1 MKLKKIKKIG
11 ALTALTL
18 MLASISNPI
27 LASATETETETETK
41 TETSFSESYANIY
54 ASGNTLAVPALTEA
68 AAYNIALQYEITY
81 NILNDSYNQG
91 RGSSNY
97 AKIYSGESNGA
108 FEGTIG
114 EAVLASNGVINTNG
128 VKTVANLSAS
138 TNPENADVDGE
149 NGQTVIEGQA
159 EVSAE
164 ELANKVDEYSQTV
177 AKELTDA
184 ILEDVLIKYLAIDH
198 YTLTQ
203 TNTFDKN
210 NAIFL
215 NSGDGTGIGSS
226 NEKGV
231 INNAVISE
239 IGSDIL
245 LTDVK
250 PGVQDAAKSA
260 MKGFLISN
268 IAESIKMNGSDFS
281 PTMLNTAIQKA
292 TTEYINSYA
301 GVSDVSLYDASFFG
315 TSDGKLGSVKDY
327 TKYWVN
333 PSLKEVSKNTV
344 AIIKF
349 NSGYE
354 AEDNIETAS
363 LAASMAF
370 GVVYSKLPKDIKSE
384 VKDLLGN
391 AVNKVK
397 KSESFKTLTDY
408 ITANKEV
415 LADANTSLITWTPL
429 VVSYD
434 GGANDAFSAELKEYD
449 NSVVATDGSKIT
461 KNGDERALETGDI
474 FINLD
479 ESPISPILFG
489 VDSKPQDF
497 ISTLHMGDYTGTE
510 ATDTYYDLEGFTLDN
525 GFLGLKSLTDKGKEI
540 AITPEQFE
548 SKIKGSELTYGEA
561 IMNVITS
568 DTSLV
573 GSDFETVVESKARTV
588 GIDSYGN
595 LINGSD
601 GMVLI
606 PYWQNNLFQTT
617 SPNLASKIN
626 AGGAYISHPL
636 FSEMTFSNNNLLSTV
651 DSTMDV
657 LALEGTGTDDAG
669 LKAVLG
675 GSVPENVDNLL
686 EAVAKKYA
694 KNEDNGVDDSELV
707 NVILKDGIPASGV
720 SKNDA
725 IQALALIITAN
736 TNEEVKHYNELVAS
750 NGAKSNKLYI
760 TSASGGFNDGDAT
773 AGEVEGRWTAASL
786 IQKIGFVFDYGI
798 GETLRLT
805 FAQTVVNLYD
815 SSVSKAGLA
824 SVFYTKTITENASWS
839 DMIIPLA
846 TILSGVMGVYLM
858 LLGFKLYRKEITFK
872 DIVRQFIVLGLVLII
887 PTYIYGPV
895 INLLLNEPTQ
905 WILGKQMKQTA
916 VLDTFLARENKT
928 RELNEYYEN
937 MFGEATADEKDVQL
951 GDYTLYF
958 YTNTDR
964 EGFDINTASLT
975 DPTIS
980 KGGINRLKAYR
991 NGSFDYPKKNLVK
1004 VAVPLTDLYR
1014 WVWDVASNGDPAN
1027 TSTLTSG
1034 PHSAYIYDDAIKDS
1048 DTDTEGNV
1056 LPLFQWLA
1064 QGGNSNSFPVSGYGS
1079 EIGTYSEYYIDT
1091 ARSFENKNNVAGE
1104 TFDGGDLISGSELF
1118 YYMVYNASQGDVAK
1132 NLPKLVDISEM
1143 INYTTT
1149 NPTEGSY
1156 IVTQEDLNDLIRD
1169 LSLTDSDRVKYFGNS
1184 DLNFSQFTQN
1194 VIVGGKVNS
1203 ELAALNEVQG
1213 QIAHNPQLIPP
1224 SEDFLGLK
1232 YIVDFLVPYRGV
1244 YSRYNTNLEQDVY
1257 DINSNLL
1264 NNYLSTYSMTKESLI
1279 GNDRLETL
1287 LSQAE
1292 LMVMVTEA
1300 YFQVNNILGLENF
1313 PTDYEPSSI
1322 TFDKYLTLIYMPL
1335 KDYGEPTLNFLDNDA
1350 VVPSSIAE
1358 YMAMSQSPLV
1368 LVLFLV
1374 AVGLLIIFGVL
1385 YILVFMF
1392 LMMLVMVYTYV
1403 KNYVIKNNWDNKAWL
1418 GELMIISG
1426 FAVVKLGLIS
1436 IWYVLS
1442 YTMNKAVSLSDG
1454 GSITYPYAL
1463 VSSLT
1468 IIAYMT
1474 LTAKTIFIP
1483 MGKAILADKE
1493 NLGGQIFQ
1501 DGLTGAFDKLR
1512 GKSSGSGGTGGSSVN
1527 KALGKEGSKGKLGKS
1542 FQNKVKSTL
1551 KDRAKKIGLIN
1562 AGLIGSTIGGRKAG
1576 DTVDLLRDK
1585 LNSTRFGQNV
1595 GRTWGNVGG
1604 DPVVLTDKAFNNKAS
1619 KFFATKLEKE
1629 VNSIPESTQGV
1640 AASVM
1645 RTAAVGSILGEIAKG
1660 TVTEMAVGDALSAS
1674 ILATSLVTKGLNAVA
1689 QGGNVIFDSTGY
1701 DLDDSSVRSEL
1712 FKNSINDF
1720 KGESKINKVQAV
1732 VSSLDEKDKHL
1743 FTANEDGSYN
1753 INFGN
1758 DGLSQIGFNKLFNS
1772 EEYRKNFL
1780 PADLQNNLRKDGTLV
1795 GAVRITPVPDVT
1807 DEKAMSSIHNLFDI
1821 DEQIR
1826 ADNNYGRRLIP
1837 KVSNAVTL
1845 SNMGTGDIQNKV
1857 APLLA
1862 KGMYLQ
1868 GDKILYDNFNIKHQS
1883 ALSKLKEY
1891 IHSENTEKGKVFNA
1905 NSDKLASYILNDGEN
1920 QGFVVTTGDS
1930 DKNAKLTSMLYK
1942 DKAAVS
1948 SAIKY
1953 RIADDSQGINIK
1965 QNLNGLQNLVN
1976 LSKKDSGVLNNYRDV
1991 QSNLATKGDSILT
2004 NNGNDYHNA
2013 VSQASTFLSSK
2024 NYGDTKAFKQIQS
2037 DVAYIE
2043 TQKKNNQ
2050 ISDDE
2055 YNNLNKSVY
2064 SKIQSFVAQ
2073 SGDLNNLFLSAVQS
2087 KDTQL
2092 ANQFIN
2098 TRSDLAKTAKVPTDV
2113 IDKVNITSSELNNLG
2128 KSLAGIH
2135 SVSAKD
2141 GVLVVNTKKRDSKG
2155 RGFNTTN
2162 TAKAEVSKTLD
2173 KLDVFGKAKDNSESV
2188 KSELVAKY
2196 KKQKDK

>member
-11 ALTALTL
+11 TLTALTL
-18 MLASISNPI
+18 ILASISNPI
-27 LASATETETETETK
+27 LASATETETATKTKTTETV
-41 TETSFSESYANIY
+41 SNFSESYANIY

-91 RGSSNY
+91 SGTSNY
-97 AKIYSGESNGA
+97 GKIYSGETNGA

-114 EAVLASNGVINTNG
+114 SAVLAANGEINTNG
-128 VKTVANLSAS
+128 VKTVATLAAT

-159 EVSAE
+159 EISAE
-164 ELANKVDEYSQTV
+164 ELSKKVDELSTKF
-177 AKELTDA
+177 ATELTDS
-184 ILEDVLIKYLAIDH
+184 ILDEILIKYLAID
-198 YTLTQ
+198 YDVLQ
-203 TNTFDKN
+203 NTDDFGRN
-210 NAIFL
+210 GGSYVNGSGEQVAIY
-215 NSGDGTGIGSS
+215 NSLFS
-226 NEKGV
+226 KV
-231 INNAVISE
+231 
-239 IGSDIL
+239 GSDIL
-245 LTDVK
+245 KTTNQPKVTS
-250 PGVQDAAKSA
+250 DAKTK
-260 MKGFLISN
+260 MREFLIGAIKEEVQNNSLDFKKAN
-268 IAESIKMNGSDFS
+268 IRS
-281 PTMLNTAIQKA
+281 AISKA
-292 TTEYINSYA
+292 TKSYIQSYE
-301 GVSDVSLYDASFFG
+301 GVTNVYLMDEMS
-315 TSDGKLGSVKDY
+315 KLISYKLDNAI
-327 TKYWVN
+327 T
-333 PSLKEVSKNTV
+333 EVSKQTL
-344 AIIKF
+344 AIVTF
-349 NSGYE
+349 DSTHT
-354 AEDNIETAS
+354 ADDNKTTAS
-363 LAASMAF
+363 NVASLSLDL
-370 GVVYSKLPKDIKSE
+370 VYNKLPELTKTAYN
-384 VKDLLGN
+384 KDLGEALD
-391 AVNKVK
+391 VFTKDS
-397 KSESFKTLTDY
+397 KSSYSELKTYVET
-408 ITANKEV
+408 NQEV
-415 LADANTSLITWTPL
+415 LANANTSLITWTPL
-429 VVSYD
+429 VVTYED
-434 GGANDAFSAELKEYD
+434 GPTEPFKTLLTEYD
-449 NSVVATDGSKIT
+449 NSTVETDGSELK
-461 KNGDERALETGDI
+461 KNGNERALETGDLFLNI
-474 FINLD
+474 DTDSF
-479 ESPISPILFG
+479 SPVLI
-489 VDSKPQDF
+489 
-497 ISTLHMGDYTGTE
+497 GDGTS
-510 ATDTYYDLEGFTLDN
+510 ANT
-525 GFLGLKSLTDKGKEI
+525 
-540 AITPEQFE
+540 FE
-548 SKIKGSELTYGEA
+548 SVLHIGDFNGTSEKRTYFDLMGYTFSNDLVKFLKLGKDTSITQEKLAEKIKGSELTYGDA
-561 IMNVITS
+561 ILNVVTS
-568 DTSLV
+568 DTGLV
-573 GSDFETVVESKARTV
+573 GSDFEAIVESKARTIGV
-588 GIDSYGN
+588 DSYGN
-595 LINGSD
+595 IINGSD
-601 GMVLI
+601 GMILI
-606 PYWQNNLFQTT
+606 PYWQNSLFSTDAPSLDST
-617 SPNLASKIN
+617 ITKD
-626 AGGAYISHPL
+626 GAYITHPL
-636 FSEMTFSNNNLLSTV
+636 FREVTGSENNLLTTLD
-651 DSTMDV
+651 DSIDV
-657 LALEGTGTDDAG
+657 LALEGKETSSDG
-669 LKAVLG
+669 LNEVLG
-675 GSVPENVDNLL
+675 GSVSDEIKTIIKEVS
-686 EAVAKKYA
+686 KRYA
-694 KNEDNGVDDSELV
+694 QSEQ
-707 NVILKDGIPASGV
+707 DGV
-720 SKNDA
+720 SDSQLVHDVLNSGISTPSISSNDA

-736 TNEEVKHYNELVAS
+736 TTDAVENYNKLVTT
-750 NGAKSNKLYI
+750 NGEKSNKLYI
-760 TSASGGFNDGDAT
+760 TSASAGFNDGAADS
-773 AGEVEGRWTAASL
+773 GEIESRWTAASL
-786 IQKIGFVFDYGI
+786 IQKIGFIFDYGI

-805 FAQTVVNLYD
+805 FAQTVVSLYD
-815 SSVSKAGLA
+815 SSVAKAGLA
-824 SVFYTKTITENASWS
+824 SVFYTKTITENATWS

-858 LLGFKLYRKEITFK
+858 ILGFKLYRKEITWK

-905 WILGKQMKQTA
+905 WVLGKQMKQTA

-964 EGFDINTASLT
+964 EGFDINKASLT

-980 KGGINRLKAYR
+980 KSGINRLKAYR
-991 NGSFDYPKKNLVK
+991 SGSSDYPKKNLVK

-1034 PHSAYIYDDAIKDS
+1034 THSAYIYDEAIKDS
-1048 DTDTEGNV
+1048 ETDAEGNV

-1064 QGGNSNSFPVSGYGS
+1064 NGGNPKAFPVTGYDS
-1079 EIGTYSEYYIDT
+1079 ELATYSEYYIDT
-1091 ARSFENKNNVAGE
+1091 SRSFENVNNVEGE
-1104 TFDGGDLISGSELF
+1104 TFTGGDLMAGSELF

-1143 INYTTT
+1143 INYTTK
-1149 NPTEGSY
+1149 NPTANSY
-1156 IVTQEDLNDLIRD
+1156 VVTQEDLNDLIRD
-1169 LSLTDSDRVKYFGNS
+1169 LSLTDSDRVKYFGDS
-1184 DLNFSQFTQN
+1184 TLNFSQFTQN
-1194 VIVGGKVNS
+1194 VIVGGTVTEDLPIIKDS
-1203 ELAALNEVQG
+1203 
-1213 QIAHNPQLIPP
+1213 IDHNPQIIPP

-1244 YSRYNTNLEQDVY
+1244 YSSYNTNLEQDVY

-1264 NNYLSTYSMTKESLI
+1264 NNYLSTYSMTKESLL
-1279 GNDRLETL
+1279 GNSRSQTL
-1287 LSQAE
+1287 LNQAE

-1300 YFQVNNILGLENF
+1300 YFQVNSVLELENF
-1313 PTDYEPSSI
+1313 PSDYEPSSI
-1322 TFDKYLTLIYMPL
+1322 TFDKYLTLIFMPL
-1335 KDYGEPTLNFLDNDA
+1335 KDYGEPTLTFLDQDS

-1374 AVGLLIIFGVL
+1374 AVGLLIIFGVA

-1392 LMMLVMVYTYV
+1392 LMMIVMVYTYI

-1418 GELMIISG
+1418 GELMIIGG

-1442 YTMNKAVSLSDG
+1442 YTMNKAVSLSSG
-1454 GSITYPYAL
+1454 GAITYPYAL
-1463 VSSLT
+1463 VASLT

-1474 LTAKTIFIP
+1474 FTFKTIFKP

-1501 DGLTGAFDKLR
+1501 DGITGAFDKLR

-1527 KALGKEGSKGKLGKS
+1527 KALGKEGSKGNLGKS

-1551 KDRAKKIGLIN
+1551 KDRAKKIGLLN

-1595 GRTWGNVGG
+1595 GRTWGNVGS
-1604 DPVVLTDKAFNNKAS
+1604 DPVVLTDKAFNNKAA
-1619 KFFATKLEKE
+1619 KFFTSKLEKE

-1645 RTAAVGSILGEIAKG
+1645 STAAVGSILGEIAKG
-1660 TVTEMAVGDALSAS
+1660 TVTEMAVGDAVSAS
-1674 ILATSLVTKGLNAVA
+1674 ILATSLVNKGLNAVA
-1689 QGGNVIFDSTGY
+1689 QGGKVIFDSTGY

-1720 KGESKINKVQAV
+1720 KGESKINKVKAV
-1732 VSSLDEKDKHL
+1732 VSTLDEKDKHL

-1821 DEQIR
+1821 DEQLR
-1826 ADNNYGRRLIP
+1826 TDNNYGSRLIP

-1868 GDKILYDNFNIKHQS
+1868 GDKVLYDNFNMKHKS
-1883 ALSKLKEY
+1883 ALLKLKEN
-1891 IHSENTEKGKVFNA
+1891 IHSENAEKGKIFNA
-1905 NSDKLASYILNDGEN
+1905 NSDKLASFILNDGEN

-1976 LSKKDSGVLNNYRDV
+1976 LSKKDSGVLNNFRDV

-2050 ISDDE
+2050 ISDEE

-2188 KSELVAKY
+2188 KSELVEKY